1 MRIRFQADA
10 NLDERIVRGLH
21 RREPSADFRTAHAA
35 RLKGLHDE
43 AVLELCASEGRV
55 LVTQD
60 RRTMVAHFLR
70 FVAVTESAGV
80 ILVRR
85 RALLAELIDELQL
98 IWECSDVDDWRN
110 QIVWIPL

>member
-21 RREPSADFRTAHAA
+21 RREPSADFRTTHAA

-43 AVLELCASEGRV
+43 EVLKLCAREGRV

-60 RRTMVAHFLR
+60 RKTMAAHFRR

-85 RALLAELIDELQL
+85 RALLAELIDELHL
-98 IWECSDVDDWRN
+98 IWECSGVDDWRN

>member
-60 RRTMVAHFLR
+60 RRTMVAHF
-70 FVAVTESAGV
+70 
-80 ILVRR
+80 RR
-85 RALLAELIDELQL
+85 PPPRSPELIDELQL
-98 IWECSDVDDWRN
+98 IWECSGVDDWRN